1 MKSRCRH
8 CRGLHLSDFA
18 CKGIH
23 ERLLVCVDYEV
34 SSFEHVTKTFDR
46 SHILPEFSVICGP
59 FPADFSRVSLT
70 KGNRFPIVLAK
81 LHKRTTYGFFTASV
95 QRLNFAPGM
104 GCRRRVASAKAFL
117 ASLNACSASSV
128 H

>member
-1 MKSRCRH
+1 MWTIS
-8 CRGLHLSDFA
+8 
-18 CKGIH
+18 
-23 ERLLVCVDYEV
+23 
-34 SSFEHVTKTFDR
+34 
-46 SHILPEFSVICGP
+46 
-59 FPADFSRVSLT
+59 ADFSSFTDKRQQVPNCSGKSCIREPPTALSL
-70 KGNRFPIVLAK
+70 
-81 LHKRTTYGFFTASV
+81 ASV

>member
-1 MKSRCRH
+1 MWTIS
-8 CRGLHLSDFA
+8 
-18 CKGIH
+18 
-23 ERLLVCVDYEV
+23 
-34 SSFEHVTKTFDR
+34 
-46 SHILPEFSVICGP
+46 
-59 FPADFSRVSLT
+59 ADFSRVSLT

-81 LHKRTTYGFFTASV
+81 LHSEPPTALSLASV

>member
-1 MKSRCRH
+1 MWTIS
-8 CRGLHLSDFA
+8 
-18 CKGIH
+18 
-23 ERLLVCVDYEV
+23 
-34 SSFEHVTKTFDR
+34 
-46 SHILPEFSVICGP
+46 
-59 FPADFSRVSLT
+59 ADFSRVSLT
-70 KGNRFPIVLAK
+70 KKAIGSQLFWQSCIREPPTALS
-81 LHKRTTYGFFTASV
+81 LASV